1 MIVVVM
7 GVSGSGKTTLGEA
20 LAAKLN
26 ATYLEADRFHPP
38 ENVAWM
44 AAGKP
49 LNDEMRWPWLR
60 ALAQG
65 ARKEAAKGPVIV
77 TCSALK
83 RSYRQLIREEAG
95 PVTFLF
101 LDGPRGVLEQ
111 RVSSRR
117 HEYMPASLLDSQLA
131 TLQPPDPDETDCIRL
146 DFRLRPEA
154 LAKAA
159 LAALASRDGTA

>member
-7 GVSGSGKTTLGEA
+7 GVSGSGKTTLAEVLA
-20 LAAKLN
+20 RKLAA
-26 ATYLEADRFHPP
+26 AYLEADRYHPP
-38 ENVAWM
+38 ENIAHM

-49 LNDEMRWPWLR
+49 LDDAMRRPWLI
-60 ALAQG
+60 ALAKA
-65 ARKEAAKGPVIV
+65 ARAEAARGPVVV

-83 RSYRQLIREEAG
+83 RSYRQLIRDGAG

-111 RVSSRR
+111 RVGGRK

-131 TLQPPDPDETDCIRL
+131 TLEPPGADETDCIRL

-154 LAKAA
+154 LVEAA
-159 LAALASRDGTA
+159 LAALKDRPGQ